1 MTVVYYLFPATF
13 LFVEKRHASVL
24 QIRPTGVETSRAVVF
39 HFARTDGLQR
49 LAGLDRNI
57 GGFLQ
62 ALDEDL
68 AACESIQ
75 AGLRSGQDHLLFGRN
90 ENALHAFRDRLAR
103 RVADAA
109 AAGRAG
115 TAARAGADGAG
126 RGRRREVT
134 ACLPPR

>member
-1 MTVVYYLFPATF
+1 MAPKKEITVLADTPREQWRLRPRVTVVYYLFPATF

-24 QIRPTGVETSRAVVF
+24 QIRPTGVETSRVLTF

-49 LAGLDRNI
+49 LAA
-57 GGFLQ
+57 LQ

-75 AGLRSGQDHLLFGRN
+75 AGLRSGQEQLLFGRN
-90 ENALHAFRDRLAR
+90 ENALHAFRDTLAR

-109 AAGRAG
+109 GRP
-115 TAARAGADGAG
+115 
-126 RGRRREVT
+126 EVGVGVG
-134 ACLPPR
+134 